1 MDLELAKFLF
11 QVLTFLMTG
20 GIGIYVY
27 MSNKDKVTN
36 DRIGKLEDDLDKKLD
51 GHIERIVALE
61 TKAESSLTHNDL
73 ADIHEKINKI
83 GTDISTLSGKFTG
96 VSNLLDTLH
105 NYLLHGGKQ

>member
-27 MSNKDKVTN
+27 LSNKDKVTN
-36 DRIGKLEDDLDKKLD
+36 DRIGKLEDDLDAKLD
-51 GHIERIVALE
+51 THIERIVALE

-83 GTDISTLSGKFTG
+83 DTDISSLSGEFSG
-96 VSNLLDTLH
+96 VRNLLNTLH
-105 NYLLHGGKQ
+105 HYLLNGGKQ

>member
-27 MSNKDKVTN
+27 LSNKDKVTN
-36 DRIGKLEDDLDKKLD
+36 DRIGKLEEDLDGKLD
-51 GHIERIVALE
+51 CHVERIVALE
-61 TKAESSLTHNDL
+61 TRVGASPTYNDL

-83 GTDISTLSGKFTG
+83 GADISALSGKFTG

-105 NYLLHGGKQ
+105 NYLLRGTKQ

>member
-11 QVLTFLMTG
+11 QVLTFLMTAAVG
-20 GIGIYVY
+20 VYVY

-36 DRIGKLEDDLDKKLD
+36 DRIGKLEEDLDNKLD

-61 TKAESSLTHNDL
+61 TKAENSLTHNDL

-83 GTDISTLSGKFTG
+83 DSAISSLSGKFTG

-105 NYLLHGGKQ
+105 HYLLNGGKQ

>member
-1 MDLELAKFLF
+1 MKFSF
-11 QVLTFLMTG
+11 QVLQFLLTG

-27 MSNKDKVTN
+27 LSNKDKVTN
-36 DRIGKLEDDLDKKLD
+36 DRIGKLEEDLDVKMN

-61 TKAESSLTHNDL
+61 TRAESSLTHNDL

-83 GTDISTLSGKFTG
+83 GSDISSLSGKFTG

-105 NYLLHGGKQ
+105 NYLLNGGNK

>member
-27 MSNKDKVTN
+27 LSNKDKVTN
-36 DRIGKLEDDLDKKLD
+36 DRIGALEEDLDRKLD

-61 TKAESSLTHNDL
+61 TKAENSLTHNDL

-83 GTDISTLSGKFTG
+83 GSDISSLSGKFTG

-105 NYLLHGGKQ
+105 HYLLNGGKQ